1 MTDAATILGAG
12 NASELIPIFNTAAS
26 TYNVPAPILEA
37 VAYQETSMG
46 GNPNTYVV
54 GAAGELGVMQTTPG
68 IVSAYGINPYD
79 PTSDIN
85 GAAHYL
91 SDLFQKTGS
100 WSAAVASYNGSGPAA
115 QAYSS
120 AVMANAAN
128 LGFSADG
135 STGSTSNPI
144 SSAITAGI
152 TNAIPGGAA
161 IASAITWAENN
172 WIEIL
177 IVIGVIALLIF
188 SIMKLFPAG
197 SNSGGETKIIPIPV

>member
-100 WSAAVASYNGSGPAA
+100 WSAAVAAYNGSGPAA

-120 AVMANAAN
+120 TVMANAVN
-128 LGFSADG
+128 LGFSDG
-135 STGSTSNPI
+135 STTSSNPI

-152 TNAIPGGAA
+152 TAAIPGGTQIAA
-161 IASAITWAENN
+161 AITWAENN

-197 SNSGGETKIIPIPV
+197 SNSGGDTKIIPIPV